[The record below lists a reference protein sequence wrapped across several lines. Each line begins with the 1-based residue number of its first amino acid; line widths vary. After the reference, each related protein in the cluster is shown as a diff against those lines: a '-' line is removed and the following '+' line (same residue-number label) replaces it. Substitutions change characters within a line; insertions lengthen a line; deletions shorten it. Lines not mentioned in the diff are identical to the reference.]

1 MLPPEDEW
9 PIGKAIPRVD
19 GHDFF
24 EVDCDD
30 TSTAEEKTWPIG
42 KAIPRVDSFEVVTED
57 TVPTGEVVVSVTTPS
72 AAPSAD
78 VRFLLD
84 RLRAAVEEAR
94 AATGGRLAIRLDLP
108 APPA

>member
-9 PIGKAIPRVD
+9 PIVTPLVRVD
-19 GHDFF
+19 GYDFF

-30 TSTAEEKTWPIG
+30 TSTDEEKSWPVVT
-42 KAIPRVDSFEVVTED
+42 PLVRVDGFDLITED
-57 TVPTGEVVVSVTTPS
+57 TVPDNEVVVSVTTPS
-72 AAPSAD
+72 AAPSAE
-78 VRFLLD
+78 VRALFD
-84 RLRAAVEEAR
+84 RLRAVVDEAR